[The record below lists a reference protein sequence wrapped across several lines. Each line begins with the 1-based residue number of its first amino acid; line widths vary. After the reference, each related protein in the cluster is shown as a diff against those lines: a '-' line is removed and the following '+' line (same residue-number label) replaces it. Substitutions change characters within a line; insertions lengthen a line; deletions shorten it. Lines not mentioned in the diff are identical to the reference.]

1 MKKSLLKLFEPKL
14 ITYIRKNGYQKGD
27 FFKDTL
33 SGLSVAI
40 VALPLAM
47 AIAIASNLPPERGL
61 FTAIVAGLIISLMGG
76 SRYQIGGPTAAFI
89 VTVALVAI
97 KHGYEGLVLATIMAG
112 ILLIIMA
119 FFRAGELIKFIPYPV
134 IVGFTSGI
142 ALLILFSQLRDFFGL
157 EVKTMPPDFIDKLV
171 LYVTHLHESN
181 LYAVIVALVSIAI
194 IIGMKRVYPKIPG
207 PIVVVTFSA
216 WAVWFFAIP
225 VDTIESRFGAI
236 PSMLPSATFPTI
248 TFEKIRHLFP
258 DAITIAVL
266 AAIESLLSA
275 VVADGMAGTKH
286 KPNTELLAQGVAN
299 VASSIFGGLPAT
311 GAIARTATNIKAG
324 AISPVSGIMHAL
336 WLFGFMLLLAPLIVK
351 IPLAALSAILIV
363 VAWNM
368 SEMKH
373 IRSIMKAPRED
384 QVVLFV
390 TFSLTVLVDLNVAI
404 QTGIALAS
412 ILFIHSMMNAVQI
425 KAYADEDE
433 ENEDPDATSKKVIPK
448 EVEVYEIRGPLF
460 FGIAEKLVDTLALF
474 ENPPRVFILRLRHV
488 PMIDA
493 AGLHALESLNTQ
505 LRGQDSILILS
516 GVNKNI
522 HNYICK
528 SGLSDE
534 IGELHIVTH
543 IDKAIAIAKSI
554 VENASHI
561 DVNKQRGTNGVM
573 NKTGE

>member
-1 MKKSLLKLFEPKL
+1 MKQSLLKLLEPKL
-14 ITYIRKNGYQKGD
+14 ITYIRKNGYAKSD
-27 FFKDTL
+27 FLKDAL

-61 FTAIVAGLIISLMGG
+61 FTAIVAGLLISLMGG
-76 SRYQIGGPTAAFI
+76 SRFQIGGPTAAFI
-89 VTVALVAI
+89 VTVALVTM
-97 KHGYEGLVLATIMAG
+97 KHGYDGLVLATIMAG
-112 ILLIIMA
+112 ILLILMA

-157 EVKTMPPDFIDKLV
+157 SIQTMPPDFIDKLV
-171 LYVTHLHESN
+171 LYVTHLHQTNPYS
-181 LYAVIVALVSIAI
+181 VVVALISIGI
-194 IIGMKRVYPKIPG
+194 IILMKKIYPKVPG
-207 PIVVVTFSA
+207 PIVVVTLSA
-216 WAVWFFAIP
+216 LAVWLFNIP
-225 VDTIESRFGAI
+225 IDTIESRFGAI
-236 PSMLPSATFPTI
+236 PSMLPSPTLPAI
-248 TFEKIRHLFP
+248 TFEKIRLLFP
-258 DAITIAVL
+258 DTMTIAIL

-299 VASSIFGGLPAT
+299 IASSIFGGLPAT

-324 AISPVSGIMHAL
+324 AISPISGIMHAL
-336 WLFGFMLLLAPLIVK
+336 WLFLFMLLLAPLIAK

-368 SEMKH
+368 SEIKH
-373 IRSIMKAPRED
+373 IRSIMKAPRSD

-412 ILFIHSMMNAVQI
+412 ILFIHSMMNAVEI
-425 KAYADEDE
+425 KSYDDADE
-433 ENEDPDATSKKVIPK
+433 ENDDPDATSKKVIPK
-448 EVEVYEIRGPLF
+448 EVEVYEIKGPLF
-460 FGIAEKLVDTLALF
+460 FGVAEKLVDTLLLF
-474 ENPPRVFILRLRHV
+474 EQMPRVFILRLRHV

-493 AGLHALESLNTQ
+493 AGLHALETLNTQ
-505 LRGQDSILILS
+505 LQAHHSSLILS

-522 HNYICK
+522 RSYLHK
-528 SGLSDE
+528 AGLDKE
-534 IGELHIVTH
+534 IGEYNIVDH
-543 IDKAIAIAKSI
+543 IDKAIARAK
-554 VENASHI
+554 ECC
-561 DVNKQRGTNGVM
+561 
-573 NKTGE
+573 